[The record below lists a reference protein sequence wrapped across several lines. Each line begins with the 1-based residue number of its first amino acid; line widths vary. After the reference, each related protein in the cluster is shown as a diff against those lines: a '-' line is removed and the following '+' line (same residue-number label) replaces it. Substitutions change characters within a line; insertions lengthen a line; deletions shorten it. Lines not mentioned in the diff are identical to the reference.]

1 MKRRKL
7 LFAVVAAMAAL
18 VVAACGGSD
27 PTAAPQPTAMM
38 EPTEAMMEPTEAMM
52 EPTEAMMEPTDT
64 PAPGQPTSTP
74 RPTATARP
82 DQPTPTRVVPTAT
95 PTAAPV
101 VVEETT
107 VNFLT
112 AWSEVVDAIGD
123 GYFPL
128 RDAIESLSGG
138 AMKVNTVGPDAV
150 HAFEQLAPVRDGV
163 FDMLFTHG
171 SYHADFTTLA
181 SAIDL
186 AAATPQVWAECGAT
200 ELLRQAY
207 QDNVGVRFLGFLP
220 TDLGYRFMTKELQ
233 PIPDLTGLKLR
244 GSAAFR
250 PLYESL
256 GGIVVNLPITEVY
269 TALQKDII
277 DGLAMG
283 APEAIAWNF
292 KFYEVASYLYG
303 PSFSASGITLVAN
316 NDWWHSLSDAQQDVV
331 EQAIAH
337 AQTEY
342 RSNSKAKVGNYLE
355 LLAGEGVQMVELSAE
370 DNAVLQDTYFDSTL
384 DKFIT
389 NADPV
394 YGRRMTEVT
403 HCAKAREGWPN

>member
-1 MKRRKL
+1 MKRKTL

-74 RPTATARP
+74 RPTPTRAP
-82 DQPTPTRVVPTAT
+82 DQPAPTRAPATAT
-95 PTAAPV
+95 PTAVPV
-101 VVEETT
+101 VVESAEID
-107 VNFLT
+107 FLT
-112 AWSEVVDAIGD
+112 AWPPVVDAIAD
-123 GYFPL
+123 GYYPL

-138 AMKVNTVGPDAV
+138 AMKVNTIDSSAV
-150 HAFEQLAPVRDGV
+150 PAFEQLAPMRDGV

-171 SYHADFTTLA
+171 SYHADFTSLA

-186 AAATPQVWAECGAT
+186 AAATPEVWEECGAT
-200 ELLRQAY
+200 DLLRQAY
-207 QDNVGVRFLGFLP
+207 QDTTGVRFLGFLP

-233 PIPDLTGLKLR
+233 PLPDLTGLKLR

-250 PLYESL
+250 PLYEEL
-256 GGIVVNLPITEVY
+256 GGIIVNLPITEVY

-316 NDWWHSLSDAQQDVV
+316 NDWWHSLSDAQQGVIDR
-331 EQAIAH
+331 AIAH
-337 AQTEY
+337 AQSEY
-342 RSNSKAKVGNYLE
+342 RNNSKAKVVNYLD
-355 LLAGEGVQMVELSAE
+355 LLEGEGVQLVELSPE
-370 DNAVLQDTYFDSTL
+370 ENAVLQDTYFNSTL
-384 DKFIT
+384 DVYVT

-394 YGRRMTEVT
+394 YGQRMTEVT

>member
-1 MKRRKL
+1 MKRKTL
-7 LFAVVAAMAAL
+7 LLAVVAVIAAL
-18 VVAACGGSD
+18 FVAACGSD
-27 PTAAPQPTAMM
+27 PTAVPAATN
-38 EPTEAMMEPTEAMM
+38 
-52 EPTEAMMEPTDT
+52 T
-64 PAPGQPTSTP
+64 PAAGDPTMAPDSTTAPTTTPQPTST
-74 RPTATARP
+74 TAPGQA
-82 DQPTPTRVVPTAT
+82 TPTRVVPTAT

-101 VVEETT
+101 VVEE
-107 VNFLT
+107 VKIDFLI
-112 AWSEVVDAIGD
+112 AWSELVDAIGD

-128 RDAIESLSGG
+128 RDAIEGLSGG
-138 AMKVNTVGPDAV
+138 AMTVNTIGPDAV

-181 SAIDL
+181 SAFDL
-186 AAATPQVWAECGAT
+186 AAATPAVWEECGASD
-200 ELLRQAY
+200 LLRQAY

-244 GSAAFR
+244 GSAAFE
-250 PLYESL
+250 PLYSAL
-256 GGIVVNLPITEVY
+256 GGITVNLPITEVY

-283 APEAIAWNF
+283 APEAIAYKF

-303 PSFSASGITLVAN
+303 PPFSASGITLIAN
-316 NDWWHSLSDAQQDVV
+316 NDWWHALSDAQQDVINRSV
-331 EQAIAH
+331 AH

-342 RSNSKAKVGNYLE
+342 RNNSQSKVGEYLS
-355 LLAGEGVQMVELSAE
+355 LLEGEGVTLVDLSGAE
-370 DNAVLQDTYFDSTL
+370 NAVLQDTYFNSTM

-394 YGRRMTEVT
+394 YGRRMTDIT
-403 HCAKAREGWPN
+403 NCAKAREGWPN